1 MCVSVKLEHKSRFF
15 FNSHSYSCFC
25 LRNVIRIYDS
35 FEFHKIYE
43 TVKERI
49 NPKKIRISVSGG
61 VMCLNCWPL
70 LVKG

>member
-1 MCVSVKLEHKSRFF
+1 M
-15 FNSHSYSCFC
+15 
-25 LRNVIRIYDS
+25 IRIFDS
-35 FEFHKIYE
+35 FHKVKE

-49 NPKKIRISVSGG
+49 NPEKIRISVSGG